1 MVALIIPPWPPRSLC
16 DLKALSI
23 PESGAEYSLATSQSL
38 LQSQEMNLHLKFDRQ
53 KYVKVVQYKK
63 SVLKFRNFLY
73 FELYNIGDRVSLL
86 DSLSQYW
93 LVYLSF
99 NVLFKYILH
108 FI

>member
-1 MVALIIPPWPPRSLC
+1 MVALIIPPWPPRRVLRV
-16 DLKALSI
+16 ALSI
-23 PESGAEYSLATSQSL
+23 PESGAEYSLAPSQSL

-73 FELYNIGDRVSLL
+73 FELYNIGDSVSLL

-93 LVYLSF
+93 RVCLSF